1 MFVKKAFGNKN
12 PDAFYYTKKIHI
24 QGGFSMSAIVAMNEE
39 TRRIEQFND
48 IVANIKPLM
57 TVGKG
62 KNQRAITGSAV
73 VPLSCCFVDSR
84 YQGMRTHKHLNRLKN
99 KWDERKLT
107 PIILV
112 PHPEEYRFAVVDGQ
126 GRCLVA
132 PEKGMDRL
140 NAIILMDAPEDLDER
155 LKFEAEYFIG
165 QDSEVEN
172 VKPLEKHLSRVII
185 GDSAAVSLDKLLNK
199 YGIKFV
205 ATKGNREESV
215 LGSYTD
221 TYSIVKVHGEKCL
234 DFIFSIIDNAGWNKE
249 TNGYATFVMRALR
262 EVWIAHPNDRKEIHR
277 YLSKELRQID
287 PALFSAE
294 AKAKYPKR
302 DHRVS
307 CVLYVEDLVCDGL
320 GIEKKIYVENGKKV
334 KISK

>member
-1 MFVKKAFGNKN
+1 MN
-12 PDAFYYTKKIHI
+12 T
-24 QGGFSMSAIVAMNEE
+24 VATMNEE
-39 TRRIEQFND
+39 TRRMQFND

-62 KNQRAITGSAV
+62 KTQRTLTGSAV

-140 NAIILMDAPEDLDER
+140 NAIILMDAPEDLNER

-185 GDSAAVSLDKLLNK
+185 GDEAATILDKLLNK

-205 ATKGNREESV
+205 STKGNREESV

-221 TYSIVKVHGEKCL
+221 TYSIAKVHGEKCL
-234 DFIFSIIDNAGWNKE
+234 DFIFSIIENAGWNKE
-249 TNGYATFVMRALR
+249 PNGYATFVMRALR
-262 EVWIAHPNDRKEIHR
+262 EIWIAHPKNRKKIHTF
-277 YLSKELRQID
+277 LSKELRKID
-287 PALFSAE
+287 PALFSANS
-294 AKAKYPKR
+294 KTKYPKR

-307 CVLYVEDLVCDGL
+307 CVLYVEDMLCDKL
-320 GIEKKIYVENGKKV
+320 GIEKKIYIENEKKV
-334 KISK
+334 TICK

>member
-1 MFVKKAFGNKN
+1 
-12 PDAFYYTKKIHI
+12 
-24 QGGFSMSAIVAMNEE
+24 MSAVVAMNEE
-39 TRRIEQFND
+39 TRRMEQFND

-57 TVGKG
+57 TTGKG

-277 YLSKELRQID
+277 FLSKELRQID

-307 CVLYVEDLVCDGL
+307 CVLYVEDMVCDGL

>member
-1 MFVKKAFGNKN
+1 
-12 PDAFYYTKKIHI
+12 
-24 QGGFSMSAIVAMNEE
+24 MSAVVAMNEE
-39 TRRIEQFND
+39 ARRIEQFND

-62 KNQRAITGSAV
+62 KNQRAVTGSAV

-262 EVWIAHPNDRKEIHR
+262 EVWIAHPNDRKEIHSF
-277 YLSKELRQID
+277 LSKELRQID

-294 AKAKYPKR
+294 AKSKYPKR

-307 CVLYVEDLVCDGL
+307 CVLYVEDLVCDSL
-320 GIEKKIYVENGKKV
+320 GIEKKIYVENGQKV

>member
-1 MFVKKAFGNKN
+1 
-12 PDAFYYTKKIHI
+12 
-24 QGGFSMSAIVAMNEE
+24 MSAVVSMNEE

-185 GDSAAVSLDKLLNK
+185 GDNAAVSLDKLLNK

-294 AKAKYPKR
+294 AKSKYPKR

-320 GIEKKIYVENGKKV
+320 GIEKKIYVDGTRKCKV
-334 KISK
+334 IK

>member
-1 MFVKKAFGNKN
+1 
-12 PDAFYYTKKIHI
+12 
-24 QGGFSMSAIVAMNEE
+24 MSAVVAMNEE
-39 TRRIEQFND
+39 TRRMEQFND

-294 AKAKYPKR
+294 AKSKYPKR

-320 GIEKKIYVENGKKV
+320 GIEKKIYVENGKKI

>member
-1 MFVKKAFGNKN
+1 
-12 PDAFYYTKKIHI
+12 
-24 QGGFSMSAIVAMNEE
+24 MSAVVAMNEE
-39 TRRIEQFND
+39 TRRMEQFND

-57 TVGKG
+57 TTGKG

-73 VPLSCCFVDSR
+73 VPLSCCFVDFR

-221 TYSIVKVHGEKCL
+221 TFSIVKVHGEKCL

-277 YLSKELRQID
+277 FLSKELRQID

-294 AKAKYPKR
+294 AKSKYPKR

>member
-1 MFVKKAFGNKN
+1 
-12 PDAFYYTKKIHI
+12 
-24 QGGFSMSAIVAMNEE
+24 MSTVVAMNEE
-39 TRRIEQFND
+39 TRRMEQFND

-57 TVGKG
+57 TTGKG

-84 YQGMRTHKHLNRLKN
+84 YQGMRTHNHLNRLKN

-140 NAIILMDAPEDLDER
+140 NAIILMDAPEDLNER

-277 YLSKELRQID
+277 FLSKELRQID

-320 GIEKKIYVENGKKV
+320 GIEKKIYVDNGKKV

>member
-1 MFVKKAFGNKN
+1 
-12 PDAFYYTKKIHI
+12 
-24 QGGFSMSAIVAMNEE
+24 MSAVVAMNEE
-39 TRRIEQFND
+39 TRRMEQFND

-294 AKAKYPKR
+294 AKSKYPKR

-320 GIEKKIYVENGKKV
+320 GIEKKIYVENRKKV

>member
-1 MFVKKAFGNKN
+1 
-12 PDAFYYTKKIHI
+12 
-24 QGGFSMSAIVAMNEE
+24 MSAVVAMNEE
-39 TRRIEQFND
+39 TRRMEQYND

-57 TVGKG
+57 TTGKG

-249 TNGYATFVMRALR
+249 TNGYATFVMRSLR
-262 EVWIAHPNDRKEIHR
+262 ETWVAHPNDRKEIHR
-277 YLSKELRQID
+277 FLSKELRQID

-320 GIEKKIYVENGKKV
+320 GIEKKIYVDNRKKV

>member
-1 MFVKKAFGNKN
+1 
-12 PDAFYYTKKIHI
+12 
-24 QGGFSMSAIVAMNEE
+24 MSAVVAMNEE
-39 TRRIEQFND
+39 TRRMEQFND

-140 NAIILMDAPEDLDER
+140 NAIILMDVPEDLNER

-185 GDSAAVSLDKLLNK
+185 GDDAAVSLDKLLNK

-205 ATKGNREESV
+205 STKGNREESV

-234 DFIFSIIDNAGWNKE
+234 DFIFSIVDNAGWNKE

-287 PALFSAE
+287 PVLFSAE
-294 AKAKYPKR
+294 AKSKYPKR

>member
-1 MFVKKAFGNKN
+1 
-12 PDAFYYTKKIHI
+12 
-24 QGGFSMSAIVAMNEE
+24 MSAVVAMNEE
-39 TRRIEQFND
+39 PRRIEQFND

-57 TVGKG
+57 TTGKG
-62 KNQRAITGSAV
+62 KNQRTITGSAV

-99 KWDERKLT
+99 RWDERKLT

-185 GDSAAVSLDKLLNK
+185 GDVAAVSLEKLLNK
-199 YGIKFV
+199 YDIKFV

-221 TYSIVKVHGEKCL
+221 TYRIVKVHGEKCL
-234 DFIFSIIDNAGWNKE
+234 DFIFSIIENVGWNKE
-249 TNGYATFVMRALR
+249 ANGYATFVMRALK
-262 EVWIAHPNDRKEIHR
+262 EVWIAHPNDRNEIHSF
-277 YLSKELRQID
+277 LSEELRQID
-287 PALFSAE
+287 PALFSAD
-294 AKAKYPKR
+294 AKSKYPKR

-307 CVLYVEDLVCDGL
+307 CVLYVEDLVCEGL
-320 GIEKKIYVENGKKV
+320 GIEKKIYVDSEKKV
-334 KISK
+334 KIFK

>member
-1 MFVKKAFGNKN
+1 
-12 PDAFYYTKKIHI
+12 
-24 QGGFSMSAIVAMNEE
+24 MSAVVAMNEE
-39 TRRIEQFND
+39 TRRMEQYND

-57 TVGKG
+57 TTGKG

-112 PHPEEYRFAVVDGQ
+112 PHPEEHRFAVVDGQ

-185 GDSAAVSLDKLLNK
+185 GDSSAVSLDKLLNK

-249 TNGYATFVMRALR
+249 TNGYATFVMRSLR
-262 EVWIAHPNDRKEIHR
+262 ETWVAHPNDRKEIHR
-277 YLSKELRQID
+277 FLSKELRQID

-320 GIEKKIYVENGKKV
+320 GIEKKIYVDNGKKV

>member
-1 MFVKKAFGNKN
+1 
-12 PDAFYYTKKIHI
+12 
-24 QGGFSMSAIVAMNEE
+24 MSAVVAMNEE
-39 TRRIEQFND
+39 TRRMEQYND

-57 TVGKG
+57 TTGKG

-140 NAIILMDAPEDLDER
+140 NAIILMDAPEDLNER

-249 TNGYATFVMRALR
+249 TNGYATFVMRSLR
-262 EVWIAHPNDRKEIHR
+262 ETWVAHPNDRKEIHR
-277 YLSKELRQID
+277 FLSKELRQID

>member
-1 MFVKKAFGNKN
+1 
-12 PDAFYYTKKIHI
+12 
-24 QGGFSMSAIVAMNEE
+24 MSAVVAMNEE

-140 NAIILMDAPEDLDER
+140 NAIILMDAPEDPDER

-294 AKAKYPKR
+294 AKSKYPKR

>member
-1 MFVKKAFGNKN
+1 MNAV
-12 PDAFYYTKKIHI
+12 
-24 QGGFSMSAIVAMNEE
+24 VAMNEE
-39 TRRIEQFND
+39 TRRMEQFND

-62 KNQRAITGSAV
+62 KNQRVITGSAV
-73 VPLSCCFVDSR
+73 VPLSLCFVDSR
-84 YQGMRTHKHLNRLKN
+84 YQGMRTHKHLNRLRN

-112 PHPEEYRFAVVDGQ
+112 LHPEEYRLAVVDGQ
-126 GRCLVA
+126 GRIIVA
-132 PEKGMDRL
+132 GEKGIDRL
-140 NAIILMDAPEDLDER
+140 NAIILMDAPDDPVER

-294 AKAKYPKR
+294 AKSKYPKR

>member
-1 MFVKKAFGNKN
+1 M
-12 PDAFYYTKKIHI
+12 
-24 QGGFSMSAIVAMNEE
+24 
-39 TRRIEQFND
+39 
-48 IVANIKPLM
+48 
-57 TVGKG
+57 
-62 KNQRAITGSAV
+62 
-73 VPLSCCFVDSR
+73 
-84 YQGMRTHKHLNRLKN
+84 
-99 KWDERKLT
+99 
-107 PIILV
+107 
-112 PHPEEYRFAVVDGQ
+112 DGQ
-126 GRCLVA
+126 GRFIIA
-132 PEKGMDRL
+132 GEKGIDRL
-140 NAIILMDAPEDLDER
+140 NAIILMDAPEDPDER

-205 ATKGNREESV
+205 ATKGNRGESV

-221 TYSIVKVHGEKCL
+221 AYSIVKVHGEKCL
-234 DFIFSIIDNAGWNKE
+234 DFIFSIIENAGWNKE

-262 EVWIAHPNDRKEIHR
+262 EVWIAHPSDRKEMHR

-294 AKAKYPKR
+294 AKSKYPKR

-320 GIEKKIYVENGKKV
+320 GIEKKIYRENGKKV

>member
-1 MFVKKAFGNKN
+1 
-12 PDAFYYTKKIHI
+12 
-24 QGGFSMSAIVAMNEE
+24 MSAVVSMNEE
-39 TRRIEQFND
+39 ARRMEQFND

-57 TVGKG
+57 TTGKG

-140 NAIILMDAPEDLDER
+140 NAIILMDVPEDLDER
-155 LKFEAEYFIG
+155 LKFEAEYFIN

-185 GDSAAVSLDKLLNK
+185 GDVPATILDKLLTK
-199 YGIKFV
+199 YNIKFV

-221 TYSIVKVHGEKCL
+221 TYSIAKVHGEKCL
-234 DFIFSIIDNAGWNKE
+234 EFIFSIIENAGWNKE
-249 TNGYATFVMRALR
+249 INGYATFVMRSLR
-262 EVWIAHPNDRKEIHR
+262 ETWVAHPKERKEIHR
-277 YLSKELRQID
+277 FLSKELRQID
-287 PALFSAE
+287 PALFSAN
-294 AKAKYPKR
+294 AKSKYPKR

-320 GIEKKIYVENGKKV
+320 GIEKKIYVDDGKKV

>member
-1 MFVKKAFGNKN
+1 
-12 PDAFYYTKKIHI
+12 
-24 QGGFSMSAIVAMNEE
+24 MSAVVAMNEE
-39 TRRIEQFND
+39 TRRMEQFND

-185 GDSAAVSLDKLLNK
+185 GDSAAVSLDRLLNK

>member
-1 MFVKKAFGNKN
+1 MVDEKHLEKTRCFLLYKKL
-12 PDAFYYTKKIHI
+12 HI
-24 QGGFSMSAIVAMNEE
+24 QGGFSMSAVVAMNEE
-39 TRRIEQFND
+39 TRRMEQFND

-132 PEKGMDRL
+132 PEKGVDRL
-140 NAIILMDAPEDLDER
+140 NAIILMDAPDDLDER

-277 YLSKELRQID
+277 FLSKELRQID

-334 KISK
+334 KIFK

>member
-1 MFVKKAFGNKN
+1 
-12 PDAFYYTKKIHI
+12 
-24 QGGFSMSAIVAMNEE
+24 MSAVVAMNEE
-39 TRRIEQFND
+39 TRRMEQFND
-48 IVANIKPLM
+48 IVSNIKPLM

-205 ATKGNREESV
+205 STKGNREESV

>member
-1 MFVKKAFGNKN
+1 
-12 PDAFYYTKKIHI
+12 
-24 QGGFSMSAIVAMNEE
+24 MSTVVAMNEE
-39 TRRIEQFND
+39 TRRMEQYND

-62 KNQRAITGSAV
+62 KNQRVITGSAV
-73 VPLSCCFVDSR
+73 VPLSLCYVDSR
-84 YQGMRTHKHLNRLKN
+84 YQGMRTHKHLNRLRN
-99 KWDERKLT
+99 RWDERKLT

-112 PHPEEYRFAVVDGQ
+112 LHPEEYRLAVVDGQ
-126 GRCLVA
+126 GRIIVA
-132 PEKGMDRL
+132 CEKGIDRL
-140 NAIILMDAPEDLDER
+140 NAIILMDAPDEPEER

-205 ATKGNREESV
+205 ASKGNREESV

-249 TNGYATFVMRALR
+249 TNGYATFVMRSLR
-262 EVWIAHPNDRKEIHR
+262 ETWVAHPNDRKEIHR
-277 YLSKELRQID
+277 FLSKELRQID

-307 CVLYVEDLVCDGL
+307 CVLYVEDMVCDGL

>member
-1 MFVKKAFGNKN
+1 
-12 PDAFYYTKKIHI
+12 
-24 QGGFSMSAIVAMNEE
+24 MSAVVAMNEE
-39 TRRIEQFND
+39 TRRMEQYND

-57 TVGKG
+57 TTGKG
-62 KNQRAITGSAV
+62 KNQRVITGSAV
-73 VPLSCCFVDSR
+73 VPLSLCYVDSR
-84 YQGMRTHKHLNRLKN
+84 YQGMRTHKHLNKLRN
-99 KWDERKLT
+99 RWDERKLT

-112 PHPEEYRFAVVDGQ
+112 LHPEEYRLAIVDGQ
-126 GRCLVA
+126 GRYLVA

-140 NAIILMDAPEDLDER
+140 NAIILMDAPEDPNER

-205 ATKGNREESV
+205 ATKGNRGESV

-221 TYSIVKVHGEKCL
+221 AYSIVKVHGEKCL

-294 AKAKYPKR
+294 AKSKYPKR

>member
-1 MFVKKAFGNKN
+1 
-12 PDAFYYTKKIHI
+12 
-24 QGGFSMSAIVAMNEE
+24 MSAVVAMNEE
-39 TRRIEQFND
+39 TRRMEQFND
-48 IVANIKPLM
+48 IVANIKPL
-57 TVGKG
+57 TTIGKG

-84 YQGMRTHKHLNRLKN
+84 YQGMRTHKHLNKLKN

-140 NAIILMDAPEDLDER
+140 NAIILMDAPEDLNER

-262 EVWIAHPNDRKEIHR
+262 EVWIAHPNDRKEIYR

>member
-1 MFVKKAFGNKN
+1 
-12 PDAFYYTKKIHI
+12 
-24 QGGFSMSAIVAMNEE
+24 MSAVVAMNEE
-39 TRRIEQFND
+39 TRRMEQFND

-62 KNQRAITGSAV
+62 KNQRVITGSAV
-73 VPLSCCFVDSR
+73 VPLSLCFVDSR
-84 YQGMRTHKHLNRLKN
+84 YQEMRSHKHLNRLRN
-99 KWDERKLT
+99 KWDVRKLT
-107 PIILV
+107 HIILV
-112 PHPEEYRFAVVDGQ
+112 LHPEEYRLAVVDGQ
-126 GRCLVA
+126 GRIIVA
-132 PEKGMDRL
+132 PEKGLDHL
-140 NAIILMDAPEDLDER
+140 NAIILMDAPEDPEER

>member
-1 MFVKKAFGNKN
+1 
-12 PDAFYYTKKIHI
+12 
-24 QGGFSMSAIVAMNEE
+24 MSAVVAMNEE
-39 TRRIEQFND
+39 TRRMEQFND

-57 TVGKG
+57 TTGKG

-140 NAIILMDAPEDLDER
+140 NAIILMDAPEDLNER

-185 GDSAAVSLDKLLNK
+185 GDGAAVSLDKLLNK

-205 ATKGNREESV
+205 ATKGNRGESV

-234 DFIFSIIDNAGWNKE
+234 DFIFSIIENAGWNKE

-320 GIEKKIYVENGKKV
+320 GIEKKIYVDGTRKCKV
-334 KISK
+334 VK

>member
-1 MFVKKAFGNKN
+1 
-12 PDAFYYTKKIHI
+12 
-24 QGGFSMSAIVAMNEE
+24 MSAIVAINEE
-39 TRRIEQFND
+39 TRRMEQYND

-62 KNQRAITGSAV
+62 KNQRAVTGSAV

>member
-12 PDAFYYTKKIHI
+12 PDAFYYTKNTYSRR
-24 QGGFSMSAIVAMNEE
+24 FSMSAVVAMNEE
-39 TRRIEQFND
+39 TRRMEQFND

-294 AKAKYPKR
+294 AKSKYPKR

>member
-1 MFVKKAFGNKN
+1 
-12 PDAFYYTKKIHI
+12 
-24 QGGFSMSAIVAMNEE
+24 MSTVVAISEE
-39 TRRIEQFND
+39 TRRMEQFND

-57 TVGKG
+57 TTGKG

-140 NAIILMDAPEDLDER
+140 NAIILMDAPEDLNER

-205 ATKGNREESV
+205 AAKGNREETV

-249 TNGYATFVMRALR
+249 TNGYATFVMRSLR
-262 EVWIAHPNDRKEIHR
+262 ETWVAHPNDRKEIHR
-277 YLSKELRQID
+277 FLSKELRQID
-287 PALFSAE
+287 PALFSAN
-294 AKAKYPKR
+294 AKTKYPKR

-307 CVLYVEDLVCDGL
+307 CVLYVEDMVCDGL
-320 GIEKKIYVENGKKV
+320 RIEKKIYVENGKKV